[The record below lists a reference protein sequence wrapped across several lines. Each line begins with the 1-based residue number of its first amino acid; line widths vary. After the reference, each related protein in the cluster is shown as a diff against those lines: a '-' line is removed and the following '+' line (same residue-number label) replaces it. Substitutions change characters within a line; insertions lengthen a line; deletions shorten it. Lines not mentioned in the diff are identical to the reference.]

1 MGSSLMEAY
10 RITIPPVIYSI
21 YGLYVQ
27 LELTSPPPHNRW
39 RIIHNLP
46 CQVDSR
52 KASFEPEEWDAE
64 DLERAVELWWLQ
76 GTALGST
83 HELDFQPDY
92 SEVLDSVSSYF
103 IF

>member
-1 MGSSLMEAY
+1 M
-10 RITIPPVIYSI
+10 
-21 YGLYVQ
+21 Q

-39 RIIHNLP
+39 SIHNLP

-52 KASFEPEEWDAE
+52 KALFEPEEWDAE
-64 DLERAVELWWLQ
+64 DLERAGELWWLQ
-76 GTALGST
+76 GKGLGST